1 MKQVFAD
8 TQFFIALI
16 NVKDQGRRQ
25 VAAAGPSLRG
35 VTLVTT
41 EEVLTEV
48 LTFFAGRGR
57 HLRELAAASVDR
69 ILAQPG
75 TIVLA
80 QSHDSFLDGFAFYKA
95 RQGLQPDR
103 RHLDDGDEPPRH
115 QRHPDARPPFRA
127 GRIPDPPLIR
137 PDPGRP
143 VAPAGRAG

>member
-35 VTLVTT
+35 VILVTT

-48 LTFFAGRGR
+48 LTFFAERGR

-69 ILAQPG
+69 ILAEPG

-80 QSHDSFLDGFAFYKA
+80 QSHESFLDGFVFYKA
-95 RQGLQPDR
+95 RPDKGYS
-103 RHLDDGDEPPRH
+103 LT
-115 QRHPDARPPFRA
+115 DAISMTAMNRLGITAILTHDHHFA
-127 GRIPDPPLIR
+127 QEGFQTLL
-137 PDPGRP
+137 
-143 VAPAGRAG
+143 